1 MSGPLFNKK
10 EISQIL
16 KKASEIQ
23 TQKDLYGDKDG
34 LTQQELV
41 SLAEEVG
48 IDKDSLLE
56 AIANRDVATIDNT
69 FNWIKGTSKVQ
80 NIASVDG
87 EISAENWDE
96 VIREIRRVIGGI
108 GKDSNQRGTFEWE
121 QRLKEIGYRHISLTP
136 ANGKTRVQY
145 VYSWRGIKFM
155 SNMFGFMIP
164 AMFVAGSLGDSGFPL
179 IAFLAISGIA
189 GIAGVFTTRIFLKP
203 YFEKQKKLMQSTLQA
218 ISRTLKST
226 GSSSIMF
233 EENAYENADT
243 LPSNQKSR
251 A

>member
-23 TQKDLYGDKDG
+23 TQKDLYGDRDG

-69 FNWIKGTSKVQ
+69 FSWINGTSKVQ
-80 NIASVDG
+80 DIVTVDG

-108 GKDSNQRGTFEWE
+108 GADSNQRGTFEWE

-145 VYSWRGIKFM
+145 VYSWRGIKFIT
-155 SNMFGFMIP
+155 GFFSFMLL
-164 AMFVAGSLGDSGFPL
+164 F
-179 IAFLAISGIA
+179 AITSISFDGSGIA
-189 GIAGVFTTRIFLKP
+189 AAIALGISALVGTVGIFLNRLILKP
-203 YFEKQKKLMQSTLQA
+203 YFEKQKKLMHSTLQA
-218 ISRTLKST
+218 ISKTLKST
-226 GSSSIMF
+226 GSSGIMF
-233 EENAYENADT
+233 EENGYENADT